1 MEIYGST
8 FNCYFG
14 LITLRLGKHGF
25 HFQAVG
31 IENSEE
37 SKLHVWKIEV
47 GTQKNLDIPFA
58 LNGDMDQ
65 MRHMTHDSRE

>member
-1 MEIYGST
+1 MDFT
-8 FNCYFG
+8 
-14 LITLRLGKHGF
+14 
-25 HFQAVG
+25 FQAVG

-37 SKLHVWKIEV
+37 RKPRVWKIEV

-58 LNGDMDQ
+58 LNGDIDQ